1 MPLETVECMMED
13 LAAGRHLDPAE
24 PEPLA
29 CERLIRERQ
38 PRHFTYQD
46 WRKLDE
52 LEIGL
57 GRSAGRP
64 RVKFTRVEDMHAA
77 LGRS

>member
-1 MPLETVECMMED
+1 MED

-24 PEPLA
+24 PQA
-29 CERLIRERQ
+29 QASERLIRERQ
-38 PRHFTYQD
+38 PKHFTYQD
-46 WRKLDE
+46 WLELNE
-52 LEIGL
+52 LEVGL
-57 GRSAGRP
+57 GRSTGRP